1 MAYGIYIYMNILLY
15 NTQSIYPFDI
25 VSFKNVEIKKN
36 KYIFLFVTNNSSTD
50 KRNQMWKIW
59 TSKENCNILFWKLA
73 SYKKQISL
81 T

>member
-50 KRNQMWKIW
+50 KRNQM
-59 TSKENCNILFWKLA
+59 
-73 SYKKQISL
+73 
-81 T
+81 